1 MSVRMRHTRAHT
13 GNRRSHHA
21 LTAPRL
27 SKCPKCSQDHLR
39 HRVCENCGSYRGKE
53 VIDVVA
59 KLEKKDSKRKAKEQ
73 SARG

>member
-1 MSVRMRHTRAHT
+1 
-13 GNRRSHHA
+13 
-21 LTAPRL
+21 
-27 SKCPKCSQDHLR
+27 
-39 HRVCENCGSYRGKE
+39 VCENCGSYRGKE